1 MNIRQGHR
9 DITVYIGFRPFEGEW
24 IERNQTVLNALA
36 WQDVSHLKV
45 KFVCWPEEVATARY
59 ATEHGYECV
68 VIPWAR
74 HYLFTGPQR
83 SFKLM
88 FETALMDCD
97 TEIFVYINGDI
108 VLGPGILNW
117 LQQNMELETLYSLPR
132 HNWEFTKSLSRSEDF
147 AQALDVA
154 VPEEWTALDLF
165 AMRATDARKHLI
177 PLPPFLLTAGSM
189 DSWLVVKAG
198 HLGWSRVLIPPDEF
212 KMLHIE
218 HPYSHP
224 LKPGAPADKLA
235 KWAFNCGVYAAATLG
250 IEYGILADTSLA
262 CFTGAKRYKFKYSL
276 PANTYQTPDECASKN
291 GLHKKSSLDK
301 MTENTIADSE

>member
-9 DITVYIGFRPFEGEW
+9 DITVYVGFRPFEGVW
-24 IERNQTVLNALA
+24 LERNQTVLNALA
-36 WQDVSHLKV
+36 WQDTSCLKI
-45 KFVCWPEEVATARY
+45 KFVCWPEEVSTARY
-59 ATEHGYECV
+59 ATENGYGCTV
-68 VIPWAR
+68 VPWAR

-108 VLGPGILNW
+108 VLGPGILGW
-117 LQQNMELETLYSLPR
+117 LQQNMEMETLYSLPR
-132 HNWEFTKSLSRSEDF
+132 HNWEHSKALSSPEDF
-147 AQALDVA
+147 SRALETA

-165 AMRATDARKHLI
+165 AMRATDARKYFI

-198 HLGWSRVLIPPDEF
+198 DLGWSRVLIPPDEF
-212 KMLHIE
+212 KILHIE
-218 HPYSHP
+218 HPFSHP

-235 KWAFNCGVYAAATLG
+235 KWAFNCGAYATATQG
-250 IEYGILADTSLA
+250 ISHELLSDSALT
-262 CFTGAKRYKFKYSL
+262 CFTGARRYKFKYSL
-276 PANTYQTPDECASKN
+276 PSRNYQTPDECVAASKIYEK
-291 GLHKKSSLDK
+291 GEDD
-301 MTENTIADSE
+301 A